1 MCLNLTVYKP
11 VNNELPRRPDEP
23 GSTTSRGESDS
34 KPIEQGA
41 TSMENVQNPSR
52 SPQVK
57 ICGLT
62 RVHEAVTCAS
72 LGADAIGFVF
82 YPRSPRAVTLSQAK
96 AISLALPL
104 SVCRVGVFVNETYDT
119 ILHAAA
125 TARLQ
130 AVQLHGMESPELVEK
145 IGAQGLMVIK
155 ALFSHREPFFSTAG
169 NYKAAAFIVE
179 CGVGPLPGGNARA
192 WDVSLLKA
200 FSKDFPLVL
209 AGGLAIDNVAR
220 AISQGQPDAVDI
232 SSGVEQR
239 PGVKDLFK
247 VKQFIAATQN
257 KRLAKPNRR
266 IFYVDQ

>member
-1 MCLNLTVYKP
+1 MDNIPL
-11 VNNELPRRPDEP
+11 
-23 GSTTSRGESDS
+23 S
-34 KPIEQGA
+34 
-41 TSMENVQNPSR
+41 SR

-62 RVHEAVTCAS
+62 RADEAVACAS

-82 YPRSPRAVTLSQAK
+82 YPKSPRAVSLSQAK
-96 AISLALPL
+96 AISQALPS
-104 SVCRVGVFVNETYDT
+104 SVCRVGVFVNESYDT
-119 ILHAAA
+119 ILHAAD

-145 IGAQGLMVIK
+145 LGVQGLRVIK

-169 NYKAAAFIVE
+169 YFKAAAFIVE

-192 WDVSLLKA
+192 WDVSLLKT

-220 AISQGQPDAVDI
+220 AISQARPDAVDI
-232 SSGVEQR
+232 SSGVEQQ
-239 PGVKDLFK
+239 PGRKDLFK
-247 VKQFIAATQN
+247 VKQFIEAIQN
-257 KRLAKPNRR
+257 NPLAKPNRR
-266 IFYVDQ
+266 IFYANR